1 MDPGGGEDDMQSRR
15 RTGSALAV
23 AALAVL
29 LTGCSPVPEGVSGL
43 SVDEQGRLVG
53 LVRTCDTQVVAVRL
67 ERYVAGTGPDEVLV
81 RAETSVESEST
92 ARVVLDEALGISAR
106 GLIEQDE
113 WHSLVFL
120 TDDGA
125 KVIEA
130 VSFAESDIEGLQP
143 GEVLVGLGHS
153 GPTTPATTT
162 PATTGGVEPGAAD
175 TTSEGGETTTTRQP
189 PPRLVSEDEFWAE
202 DCRDS

>member
-1 MDPGGGEDDMQSRR
+1 
-15 RTGSALAV
+15 
-23 AALAVL
+23 
-29 LTGCSPVPEGVSGL
+29 
-43 SVDEQGRLVG
+43 
-53 LVRTCDTQVVAVRL
+53 
-67 ERYVAGTGPDEVLV
+67 
-81 RAETSVESEST
+81 VESEST

-162 PATTGGVEPGAAD
+162 PGAAD
-175 TTSEGGETTTTRQP
+175 TTSERGETTTTRQP

>member
-1 MDPGGGEDDMQSRR
+1 
-15 RTGSALAV
+15 
-23 AALAVL
+23 
-29 LTGCSPVPEGVSGL
+29 
-43 SVDEQGRLVG
+43 
-53 LVRTCDTQVVAVRL
+53 
-67 ERYVAGTGPDEVLV
+67 
-81 RAETSVESEST
+81 
-92 ARVVLDEALGISAR
+92 
-106 GLIEQDE
+106 
-113 WHSLVFL
+113 
-120 TDDGA
+120 DDGA

-162 PATTGGVEPGAAD
+162 PDRTGGVEPGAAD

-189 PPRLVSEDEFWAE
+189 PPRLVSEDKFWAE